1 MTSEIMQSSRQR
13 DRGRPMKTMFF
24 RIAVF
29 GAFLLCQAALAGP
42 LELSPDQQGDALIVP
57 VWTAA
62 SGNDTLITVRNNSEW
77 AVAVKVR
84 VIDRYGREFA
94 VFNLYLNDDDAWT
107 GALTASGNGS
117 VLLTSDGSCRLT
129 AEEPPSDVVILPPP
143 GPRFGYLE
151 IVEMA
156 RLPQD
161 GSLGAS
167 LITRWPD
174 CDALAERFETG
185 EWATDPAAGLVPPA
199 RSRGRISAGV
209 QIIDVAEGG
218 MISVPATALEGFS
231 DIVQHTPPESP
242 VPNLSTAHGADTDSG
257 LTESRVCAG
266 AECRIL
272 GWAQPVEAVASV
284 LLTGSLRGDV
294 VLNPAIGGLT
304 ELVVTRPLKRY
315 EASEEE
321 GFAIEAEPG
330 FVLFDREGAFVESQT
345 QSVLLSPPPPPKATP
360 ISIPGFEP
368 WHSVGMVSF
377 EPLGSDVGG
386 FRSAIL
392 GMFLVGS
399 FSTEGT
405 GFVSGHARI
414 GFRQSSAQQLT
425 SLEGVSLRGEAAIGI
440 SVQQFTNGAL
450 EPDPAT
456 QVSVLSNYRTAE
468 TMTRR

>member
-1 MTSEIMQSSRQR
+1 MTSEIMQSSSQR
-13 DRGRPMKTMFF
+13 DRGRPMKPMFF